1 MLYQLSYCR
10 ILFKNTASF
19 SKAGAKVLL
28 FFELTKYFGEKMQK
42 KCIFFIFCVL
52 YPIFSLPLHSDM
64 EKTPEQIAFIKLRTR
79 LTKRFH
85 KACAD
90 YGLIADGDHILI
102 GLSGGKDSLAL
113 VELLGK
119 RAQIHVPHFKV
130 TAVHV
135 RVRERDYH
143 SDLSYLED
151 FCARVCVPFMVR
163 DTEIGD
169 EARGMKAK
177 DPCFLCSWYRRKVL
191 FEVAQELGCNKIAL
205 GHHKDDLVETLLM
218 NLIFQGSMGTIP
230 PLLQMEK
237 MPIQMIRPLCLIE
250 EKDLAQY
257 AQLSAYEKQVKL
269 CPLEKIS
276 NRTTIK
282 QLIQQLE
289 ELNPNVRDSIWGA
302 MENIKT
308 EYLPTRVKGER

>member
-1 MLYQLSYCR
+1 MQR
-10 ILFKNTASF
+10 TKEEI
-19 SKAGAKVLL
+19 
-28 FFELTKYFGEKMQK
+28 EL
-42 KCIFFIFCVL
+42 IR
-52 YPIFSLPLHSDM
+52 
-64 EKTPEQIAFIKLRTR
+64 LRSR

-90 YGLIADGDHILI
+90 YGLITDGDHILI

-119 RAQIHVPHFKV
+119 RAQIHVPRFEV

-135 RVRERDYH
+135 RVKERDYH

-151 FCARVCVPFMVR
+151 FCSRVRVPLIVK
-163 DTEIGD
+163 DTEIG
-169 EARGMKAK
+169 EAKGKDK

-191 FEVAQELGCNKIAL
+191 FDVAQELGCNKIAL

-218 NLIFQGSMGTIP
+218 NLVFQGSIGTSP

-250 EKDLAQY
+250 EKDIAEY
-257 AQLSAYEKQVKL
+257 AERSGYEKQVKL
-269 CPLEKIS
+269 CPLEKVS
-276 NRTTIK
+276 SRADMKELIK
-282 QLIQQLE
+282 QLE
-289 ELNPNVRDSIWGA
+289 KLNPNVRDSIFGA
-302 MENIKT
+302 MENIKA
-308 EYLPTRVKGER
+308 EYLPKRL

>member
-1 MLYQLSYCR
+1 M
-10 ILFKNTASF
+10 KTENE
-19 SKAGAKVLL
+19 KELL
-28 FFELTKYFGEKMQK
+28 
-42 KCIFFIFCVL
+42 C
-52 YPIFSLPLHSDM
+52 
-64 EKTPEQIAFIKLRTR
+64 LRAR

-119 RAQIHVPHFKV
+119 RAQIYVPRFKV

-135 RVRERDYH
+135 RVKERDYH

-151 FCARVCVPFMVR
+151 FCTRMRVPFVVR
-163 DTEIGD
+163 DTEIGSR
-169 EARGMKAK
+169 ESEIEKEK

-191 FEVAQELGCNKIAL
+191 FDVAQELGCNKIAL
-205 GHHKDDLVETLLM
+205 GHHKDDLIETLLM
-218 NLIFQGSMGTIP
+218 NLIFQGSVATIP

-250 EKDLAQY
+250 EKDIQY
-257 AQLSAYEKQVKL
+257 YAELSGYEKQVKL
-269 CPLEKIS
+269 CPLEKVS
-276 NRTTIK
+276 SRADVKELIK
-282 QLIQQLE
+282 HLE
-289 ELNPNVRDSIWGA
+289 ALNPNVRDSIWGA
-302 MENIKT
+302 MENIKDG
-308 EYLPTRVKGER
+308 YLPRKIR

>member
-1 MLYQLSYCR
+1 
-10 ILFKNTASF
+10 
-19 SKAGAKVLL
+19 
-28 FFELTKYFGEKMQK
+28 MQR
-42 KCIFFIFCVL
+42 
-52 YPIFSLPLHSDM
+52 
-64 EKTPEQIAFIKLRTR
+64 TPEQIAYLKLQSR

-119 RAQIHVPHFKV
+119 RAQIHVPHFRV

-135 RVRERDYH
+135 RVKERDYH

-151 FCARVCVPFMVR
+151 FCARVRVPFVIR
-163 DTEIGD
+163 DTAIG
-169 EARGMKAK
+169 EEPKGEKEK

-191 FEVAQELGCNKIAL
+191 FDVAQEMGCNKIAL

-218 NLIFQGSMGTIP
+218 NLIFQGSIGTIP

-250 EKDLAQY
+250 EKDLIRY
-257 AQLSAYEKQVKL
+257 AELSGYQKQTKL
-269 CPLEKIS
+269 CPLEKVS
-276 NRTTIK
+276 SRAEIK
-282 QLIQQLE
+282 ALICQLE
-289 ELNPNVRDSIWGA
+289 QLNPDVRNSIYNA

-308 EYLPTRVKGER
+308 EYLPKKS

>member
-1 MLYQLSYCR
+1 MQHTKEE
-10 ILFKNTASF
+10 I
-19 SKAGAKVLL
+19 
-28 FFELTKYFGEKMQK
+28 EL
-42 KCIFFIFCVL
+42 IR
-52 YPIFSLPLHSDM
+52 
-64 EKTPEQIAFIKLRTR
+64 LRSR

-90 YGLIADGDHILI
+90 YGLITDGDHILI

-119 RAQIHVPHFKV
+119 RAQIHVPRFEV

-135 RVRERDYH
+135 RIKERDYH

-151 FCARVCVPFMVR
+151 FCSRVRVPLIVK
-163 DTEIGD
+163 DTEIG
-169 EARGMKAK
+169 EAKGKDK

-191 FEVAQELGCNKIAL
+191 FDVAQELGCNKIAL

-218 NLIFQGSMGTIP
+218 NLVFQGSIGTIP

-250 EKDLAQY
+250 EKDIAEY
-257 AQLSAYEKQVKL
+257 AERSGYEKQVKL
-269 CPLEKIS
+269 CPLEKVS
-276 NRTTIK
+276 SRADMKGLIK
-282 QLIQQLE
+282 QLE
-289 ELNPNVRDSIWGA
+289 KLNPNVRDSIFGA
-302 MENIKT
+302 MENIKA
-308 EYLPTRVKGER
+308 EYLPKRQ